1 VLIVFGALLIEGF
14 SPRERSVSMT
24 ATQTSLLDLT
34 AADLMTQPAVVLPQ
48 EMSMRA
54 AAQKLLEDQ
63 VHGAP
68 VVDRD
73 GNCVGVLST
82 TDFLYW
88 TKQCRKRPGAVNG
101 ALYFSPWR
109 IVDPDDIPED
119 AVRNYM
125 TADPVSV
132 SPTATIS
139 ELAQMMLDAQIHRLI
154 VVTEGMRPVG
164 IVACTDILAAVVRA
178 GRNLDD

>member
-1 VLIVFGALLIEGF
+1 
-14 SPRERSVSMT
+14 MT
-24 ATQTSLLDLT
+24 ATQTSLLSLT
-34 AADLMTQPAVVLPQ
+34 AVDLMTRPLVVIPQ

-54 AAQKLLEDQ
+54 AAQKLLEEH

-68 VVDRD
+68 VVDQD

-88 TKQCRKRPGAVNG
+88 TKDCRKNPGAATG
-101 ALYFSPWR
+101 SKYFSPWQ
-109 IVDPDDIPED
+109 IVELDELPDG
-119 AVRNYM
+119 AVSNYM
-125 TADPVSV
+125 TADTVSV
-132 SPTATIS
+132 SPATSIC

-154 VVTEGMRPVG
+154 VVEEEERPVG

-178 GRNLDD
+178 GQDLD